1 MMIKPGSY
9 FGEIDILFYGEKR
22 RYTIMTTKTS
32 EFYVLSKKDFKSI
45 YLHHFREEG
54 QILVNEAIT
63 RKVLIKSAYD
73 DAM

>member
-22 RYTIMTTKTS
+22 RYTIMTTKPS
-32 EFYVLSKKDFKSI
+32 EFFVLSKKDFKSI

-54 QILVNEAIT
+54 
-63 RKVLIKSAYD
+63 
-73 DAM
+73 